1 MFDSA
6 SHNACHTGGNKHLVM
21 ISVSPWALNKGP
33 YGNPRDCPI
42 REKNPTKIFRETQ
55 TKPFTL
61 SQIVQSEIFL

>member
-1 MFDSA
+1 MSL
-6 SHNACHTGGNKHLVM
+6 K
-21 ISVSPWALNKGP
+21 KGL

-61 SQIVQSEIFL
+61 SQIVQSEIFLYTEATLAKMSFSILLAILYA